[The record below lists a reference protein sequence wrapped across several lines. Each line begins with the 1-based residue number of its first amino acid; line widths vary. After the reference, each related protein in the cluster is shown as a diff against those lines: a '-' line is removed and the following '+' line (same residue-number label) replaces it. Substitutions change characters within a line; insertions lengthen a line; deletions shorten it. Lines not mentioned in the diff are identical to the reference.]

1 MQPNCNTIAVKKKIH
16 PNTKNI
22 LQERKGKR
30 TGDIHAY
37 FAYCACTHPESE
49 LSDRL
54 MISFPSNCC
63 DLVPVLIS
71 HSFAILMSYS
81 ICCDRSS
88 RSGLHLSVYRL
99 QISWK
104 RLTDNSVKKGEQR
117 AVKVDTKDGGYD

>member
-1 MQPNCNTIAVKKKIH
+1 MRPNCNTIAVKKIH

-37 FAYCACTHPESE
+37 FAYCACAYPESE

-71 HSFAILMSYS
+71 HSIAILMSYS

-88 RSGLHLSVYRL
+88 RSGPHLSVYRL

-104 RLTDNSVKKGEQR
+104 RLTDNSVKKRR
-117 AVKVDTKDGGYD
+117 AESGKSRHQGRRL